1 MRGKK
6 IKVVFQG
13 RRGATPEFNARP
25 QLLGIDG
32 EDLRY
37 KKQVVWEIVPANVE
51 VMFDS
56 DAYFKEFNSFLE
68 ESDLS
73 REIRIEKII
82 FQIWKDFDANNDG
95 KLAKEEVKAFL
106 KTTLGDDWAVEE
118 FDMIFNALDLGDKGF
133 LEPADLFNF
142 MVEKN

>member
-1 MRGKK
+1 M
-6 IKVVFQG
+6 
-13 RRGATPEFNARP
+13 
-25 QLLGIDG
+25 LGIDG

-82 FQIWKDFDANNDG
+82 LQIWNDFDANNDG
-95 KLAKEEVKAFL
+95 KLVKEEVKAFL
-106 KTTLGDDWAVEE
+106 KTTLGDDWAVQE

-133 LEPADLFNF
+133 LEPADLLNF
-142 MVEKN
+142 IF